1 MLTKAD
7 WQAIWDKFDLWFAEQ
22 SGGGPDWWSE
32 QKPQIERLV
41 DAQARQERF
50 DFGGPARPETVDRVN
65 AGQDTDSDGAAD

>member
-22 SGGGPDWWSE
+22 SGGGLDWWSE

-41 DAQARQERF
+41 DARVGAKLRAEAFENQPT
-50 DFGGPARPETVDRVN
+50 DDGP
-65 AGQDTDSDGAAD
+65 